1 MLIGASGKNQTV
13 WFRLIHFQRFSNGF
27 QRFSQ
32 IFKWFSKIFRN
43 APPPIPQI
51 PWKSYEN
58 PWKSLKISENLWR
71 SLGSEW
77 GRGKKG
83 GDRRQN
89 SVAIKKKR
97 SQKITENLL
106 KISENLWKSSLI
118 SSQNLKKNFQNLW
131 RYILFSNGF
140 SLNIKH

>member
-1 MLIGASGKNQTV
+1 MLIGARAMSFFTLK
-13 WFRLIHFQRFSNGF
+13 RFQRFSDSF
-27 QRFSQ
+27 QRFSK

-43 APPPIPQI
+43 APPPNPPN
-51 PWKSYEN
+51 PWKSHEN
-58 PWKSLKISENLWR
+58 PWKTLKISANFWK
-71 SLGSEW
+71 SLGLEW

-97 SQKITENLL
+97 SLKITENLL

-118 SSQNLKKNFQNLW
+118 SSQNLKKTFKLFGDTCSFQTD
-131 RYILFSNGF
+131 F
-140 SLNIKH
+140 H